1 MLTPKQLHE
10 EYSTTPCEPAKFG
23 IDPLVGDKAYGRG
36 TPYYATR
43 VVQFLKHVRYPCY
56 NGSQIVG
63 TGRNRLG
70 LPYKF
75 LQALDVEA
83 FTEIQTTIK
92 SGTAHSVRNAADIAR
107 SCKLYADNTKQ
118 YWHHRGATEYIEYF
132 GSNSLPDCL
141 MTLGPD
147 LVSVFN
153 SSHYSARGPGVGDM
167 SCFPNDG
174 WGTVS
179 TKRTCI
185 QPSNPLAEPQCRSC
199 RECPDPPSERDFCCL
214 IGGGVPAHIN
224 LCCKAILT
232 TKLDFSYNIPP
243 TEAGSINIRP
253 RNSYYLHMPSTSFF
267 TTQWGDRGWGGP
279 GTDVPTTNDR
289 QAAGPVEMLYLS
301 TTINKLRANDMIYFS
316 DNRAFL
322 YKGPYTDDQSS
333 YIEYTYYMRHIGLLE
348 RKLYD
353 GFANFQNHTGSIM
366 HSAPDSVFLEYFQSI
381 NGWNYARY
389 PVSTN
394 EDTVNPNVFPGF
406 NGIFRARTISA
417 VLAAGSSVAGRTPVT
432 NTQAMVDAVKD
443 LLWNG
448 YGVLL
453 FSNVGFPANRDSQGV
468 AYPDRIWYTTYA
480 IIGYDDT
487 KTEFNECVY
496 VLSLPWGDWISGGN
510 PSWGPLPPG
519 CFLVT
524 ETHLKCMIKFYS
536 DTEYYDCREECGN
549 HGPADKCEQYYCSK
563 QQAAFGM
570 LYAISLNDGFP
581 RQNINHSQFWPVM
594 TLREKFNETTLYYKY
609 A

>member
-10 EYSTTPCEPAKFG
+10 EYSTNPCEPAKFTT
-23 IDPLVGDKAYGRG
+23 DPLVGDKAYGRG

-43 VVQFLKHVRYPCY
+43 VMQFLKHVKYPCY
-56 NGSQIVG
+56 NGSQISG
-63 TGRNRLG
+63 TGRNKLG

-75 LQALDVEA
+75 LQNLDTEA
-83 FTEIQTTIK
+83 FTEIQSTIK

-107 SCKLYADNTKQ
+107 ACKFYADNTKH

-147 LVSVFN
+147 LVSAVN
-153 SSHYSARGPGVGDM
+153 SSHYTGRAPGVGDM
-167 SCFPNDG
+167 YCFPHDG

-179 TKRTCI
+179 TKRSCV
-185 QPSNPLAEPQCRSC
+185 QPPNPLASLQCRAC
-199 RECPDPPSERDFCCL
+199 LECPDPPSEKNFCCL
-214 IGGGVPAHIN
+214 AAGMTPTHIH
-224 LCCKAILT
+224 LCCKAVLT

-253 RNSYYLHMPSTSFF
+253 RNSYFLRQPSTTFF
-267 TTQWGDRGWGGP
+267 TADCANRYFVECPDDSYGG
-279 GTDVPTTNDR
+279 T
-289 QAAGPVEMLYLS
+289 VEMLYRS
-301 TTINKLRANDMIYFS
+301 TTINKLRVNDMIYFS

-322 YKGPYTDDQSS
+322 YRGPSTDDQSA
-333 YIEYTYYMRHIGLLE
+333 YVEYTYYMRHIGLLE
-348 RKLYD
+348 RMLYG
-353 GFANFQNHTGSIM
+353 GFANFQHHTGPQM
-366 HSAPDSVFLEYFQSI
+366 HSAPESVFLPYFQSI

-389 PVSTN
+389 PARPE
-394 EDTVNPNVFPGF
+394 EDTLNTNIIPGL
-406 NGIFRARTISA
+406 NGIFRARTISTI
-417 VLAAGSSVAGRTPVT
+417 LSTNIFLGGQTPIT
-432 NTQAMVDAVKD
+432 NTQSMVDAVKD

-453 FSNVGFPANRDSQGV
+453 FSNVGFPETRDSQGV

-496 VLSLPWGDWISGGN
+496 LLSLPWGDWISGGH

-536 DTEYYDCREECGN
+536 DTEYYGCREECGN

-581 RQNINHSQFWPVM
+581 RQYIDHSQFWPVM
-594 TLREKFNETTLYYKY
+594 TTREKFSETTLYYKY

>member
-10 EYSTTPCEPAKFG
+10 EYSSTPCEPAKYTT
-23 IDPLVGDKAYGRG
+23 DPLVGDKAYGRG
-36 TPYYATR
+36 TPYYASR
-43 VVQFLKHVRYPCY
+43 VVQFLKHVKYPCY
-56 NGSQIVG
+56 NGSQIAG

-70 LPYKF
+70 LPFKF
-75 LQALDVEA
+75 LQSLDVEA
-83 FTEIQTTIK
+83 FTEIQATIK

-107 SCKLYADNTKQ
+107 SCKFYADNTKQ

-153 SSHYSARGPGVGDM
+153 SSHYSYRGPGAGDM
-167 SCFPNDG
+167 LCIPQDG
-174 WGTVS
+174 WGAVS

-185 QPSNPLAEPQCRSC
+185 QPPNDPEAELQCRSC
-199 RECPDPPSERDFCCL
+199 PECPDPPSQRDFCCL
-214 IGGGVPAHIN
+214 VGGGTPAHIN

-253 RNSYYLHMPSTSFF
+253 RNSYYLHMPTFSFLANVA
-267 TTQWGDRGWGGP
+267 TLETAPRP
-279 GTDVPTTNDR
+279 GI
-289 QAAGPVEMLYLS
+289 VEELYIS
-301 TTINKLRANDMIYFS
+301 QTIKKLRVNDMIYFA

-322 YKGPYTDDQSS
+322 YKGPYTDDPSS
-333 YIEYTYYMRHIGLLE
+333 YVEYTYYMRHIGLLE

-353 GFANFQNHTGSIM
+353 GFANFQNHTGPKM
-366 HSAPDSVFLEYFQSI
+366 HSAPDSVFFEHFQSI

-389 PVSTN
+389 PSTSSD
-394 EDTVNPNVFPGF
+394 DTLNTNIVPGLY
-406 NGIFRARTISA
+406 NIFRARTISV
-417 VLAAGSSVAGRTPVT
+417 VLAAGALSGGRTPVT
-432 NTQAMVDAVKD
+432 NAQAIVDAIKD

-468 AYPDRIWYTTYA
+468 AYPDRIWYTTYT
-480 IIGYDDT
+480 IVGYDDT

-496 VLSLPWGDWISGGN
+496 VLSLPWGDWISGGH

-524 ETHLKCMIKFYS
+524 ETHLKCMVKYYS
-536 DTEYYDCREECGN
+536 DTEYYGCREECNN
-549 HGPADKCEQYYCSK
+549 HGPADKCEPYYCSK

-570 LYAISLNDGFP
+570 IYAISLNDGFP

-594 TLREKFNETTLYYKY
+594 TLREKFSENTLYYKY
-609 A
+609 S